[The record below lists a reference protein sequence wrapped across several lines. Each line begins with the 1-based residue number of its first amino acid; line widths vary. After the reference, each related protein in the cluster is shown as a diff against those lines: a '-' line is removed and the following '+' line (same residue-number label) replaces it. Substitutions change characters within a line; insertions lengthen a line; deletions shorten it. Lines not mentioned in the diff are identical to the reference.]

1 LVKKGQNEVDSA
13 SGMLQS
19 ALLPICKIL
28 IKRGL
33 GVGELIDAAKIAY
46 VQAAMSEIVP
56 SGSRINISRLSVV
69 TGLTRKDIAALLHR
83 KDKSPAAV
91 SAKKSL
97 QQRAFRVLHGWSV
110 DPLFQRAN
118 GRPADLPVQGDRQSF
133 SLLVK
138 RHAGDVTPISVLREL
153 ERMKAVAIS
162 SSGKVKFRG
171 QSVDSTAHAAQQMA
185 EFVRLFKDF
194 ANTLQQIST
203 PKEPPLFFGFKDST
217 VTSPHQAALFQRT
230 FSRRAMTLLEGID
243 QWIAHQTKEEKGKR
257 AASKS
262 KTRVGLGVYLVQED
276 EKS

>member
-1 LVKKGQNEVDSA
+1 MGKNEQKGDPA

-33 GVGELIDAAKIAY
+33 GARELIDAAKVAY
-46 VQAAMSEIVP
+46 LQAAMSEVIP
-56 SGSRINISRLSVV
+56 PGSRVNISRLAVV
-69 TGLTRKDIAALLHR
+69 TGLTRKDIAALLNR
-83 KDKSPAAV
+83 KDKPPPAV

-110 DPLFQRAN
+110 DPMFQRAN
-118 GRPADLPVQGDRQSF
+118 GRPADLPLQGEQQSF

-138 RHAGDVTPISVLREL
+138 RHGGDVTPVSVLREL

-162 SSGKVKFRG
+162 PAGKVKFRG

-185 EFVRLFKDF
+185 EFARLFKDF
-194 ANTLQQIST
+194 ANTIQQVST
-203 PKEPPLFFGFKDST
+203 TKESPLFFGFKDST

-230 FSRRAMTLLEGID
+230 FSRRAATLLEGID
-243 QWIAHQTKEEKGKR
+243 QWIAHQTKEEKREKQ

-262 KTRVGLGVYLVQED
+262 KTRVGLGVYLIRED
-276 EKS
+276 